1 MRALFLLL
9 LLANLAFFAWA
20 NYFSAGEAQP
30 EANPLTR
37 QIAADKL
44 LVLPP
49 SGPPPPQPPAKPA
62 VEPPAAQSAAPSASA
77 PVACIEWGGFSS
89 TEAPRAAELLAPLA
103 LGARLSQ
110 REIEDSAGW
119 WVYIAPQGGRQ
130 GAQKKA
136 AELKALGVDDYFIL
150 QDEGKMRF
158 ALSLGVFKTQAA
170 ADSRLEAL
178 RANGVKSAQVGPR
191 ESRVQKVYFQ
201 VRQVDEA
208 LAAKLAE
215 IAQSFT
221 AAELKQCAA
230 APG

>member
-1 MRALFLLL
+1 MGELFFGRRRA
-9 LLANLAFFAWA
+9 
-20 NYFSAGEAQP
+20 AGVEPAGQADRRRQTP
-30 EANPLTR
+30 HPAPL
-37 QIAADKL
+37 
-44 LVLPP
+44 
-49 SGPPPPQPPAKPA
+49 GPGQKALPAKPA
-62 VEPPAAQSAAPSASA
+62 AETQPAAAAAPA
-77 PVACIEWGGFSS
+77 PIACLEWGGFSAA
-89 TEAPRAAELLAPLA
+89 EAQRAAELLAPLS
-103 LGARLSQ
+103 LGGRLSQ

-119 WVYIAPQGGRQ
+119 WVFIAPQGGRQ

-178 RANGVKSAQVGPR
+178 RAKGVKTAQIGPR
-191 ESRVQKVYFQ
+191 ETRVQKVYFQ

-230 APG
+230 VPG